1 MRVLLVAAG
10 DRPDIDLLN
19 KYLNCSAKT
28 IAIDK
33 GAEVFIDNNLKP
45 DYVVGD
51 FDSISEKYNDKI
63 KNLEKYIYPSE
74 KDYTDSDIAIRLAF
88 KLQAT
93 EIIMLGMTG
102 GRVDHMLGNLGLL
115 DRCLKNNVRAYII
128 DKNSKI
134 FLVDKKVLLDGEK
147 NEVISFYPFGETVK
161 GLNIKNAKYEL
172 EDYDLDPFES
182 LCNSNEFIGGKMDV
196 SFKFGKLLVIYS
208 KE

>member
-19 KYLNCSAKT
+19 KYLNCSDKT

-51 FDSISEKYNDKI
+51 FDSISEKYNDRI